1 MRPKRIRR
9 PLCLASL
16 LLPVLVCGCGNP
28 IGVPSHAVAH
38 AQSQHPAW
46 TTSRPGTVYVYDST
60 AGRVVYTG
68 HLDASQDISVDPV
81 GNEITVDGQPVQTN
95 TLDKRHT
102 YQIYFEQAPA
112 GT

>member
-1 MRPKRIRR
+1 MRPKRMRR
-9 PLCLASL
+9 RLSLAGL
-16 LLPVLVCGCGNP
+16 LLPALLCGCGNP
-28 IGVPSHAVAH
+28 IGIPQHAVAH

-60 AGRVVYTG
+60 SVRIVYTG
-68 HLDASQDISVDPV
+68 HLEASQDISVDPIA
-81 GNEITVDGQPVQTN
+81 NEITVDGQPVQTN
-95 TLDKRHT
+95 TLDKGHT